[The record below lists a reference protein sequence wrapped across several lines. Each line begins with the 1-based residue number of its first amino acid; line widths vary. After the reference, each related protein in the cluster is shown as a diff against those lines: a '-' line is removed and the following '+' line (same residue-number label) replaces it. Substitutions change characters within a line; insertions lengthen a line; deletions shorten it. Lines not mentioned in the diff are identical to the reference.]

1 MRAQKAD
8 MDRTVMK
15 KSLHWIILLLILS
28 PTLCLCATSQE
39 EELWSKAC
47 EYYGASV
54 TLEKTSYRAALESYE
69 KALTALEEIVTS
81 FPDSP
86 TARQLQSGERKLG
99 KLTYQEFRS
108 SLLPRARL
116 RAEAEED
123 PVACAILIWEKTKR
137 NEFYGAILASEAYAK
152 RGQPDKAIAYAE
164 TEANVHLRED
174 AFIEVTRACAEK
186 GDIEGAKR
194 ALKKL
199 QELEKADES
208 GGFVY
213 KLIRAIVWLDSALVK
228 AGRVNEVSSVLSQ
241 AVAQGNDCSKVYEVG
256 AKAYLE
262 AGIYEK
268 AFECALEIP
277 DPETRSETLCELSRQ
292 MIKVSDSEMA
302 LRYAGLISEPSN
314 RAKAYASLVKFY
326 LARDEDVQLPLDEAL
341 KSAQLI
347 KDPYERI
354 DRLCEIAES
363 LAKAG
368 HKEQALEAL
377 EYVKQ
382 AVSAMNKGTKRLIPG
397 VYYLLPGYLLLNR
410 KDLARSALMEYLN
423 GKYALPD
430 KKDRTRV
437 AAHGFA
443 IIGDYKKACSYAG
456 NDGQLMTY
464 IAESAAKAGCYDDAF
479 RIAGMIKDEQYRHS
493 AETALHAIQAHH
505 YRKLGNSGKSQ
516 EALRK
521 AVAAAHSIKKSW
533 LLDSTMTGL
542 ANWFEQKGDIEEWK
556 VIVEKIS
563 WYNQR
568 SNLQYLQYWII
579 RHYLESGEVEK
590 AHQKA
595 AMIKGGLLSMLIRS
609 QAFEETSVGYAKR
622 GDWERA
628 LEVAG
633 EIDDD
638 WSRVVAL
645 CTIAPYC
652 REPLTERGK
661 NALHRIIEKL
671 EQ

>member
-1 MRAQKAD
+1 MRAQKVHI
-8 MDRTVMK
+8 DRTVMK
-15 KSLHWIILLLILS
+15 KSLPWLILLLILS
-28 PTLCLCATSQE
+28 PTLCLCAPSLE
-39 EELWSKAC
+39 EGLWRKAC
-47 EYYGASV
+47 EYYSASV

-164 TEANVHLRED
+164 TEANVYLRED
-174 AFIEVTRACAEK
+174 AFVGVTRACAEK
-186 GDIEGAKR
+186 GDIEGARR

-199 QELEKADES
+199 KELEKADET
-208 GGFVY
+208 GGYVY
-213 KLIRAIVWLDSALVK
+213 KLIRAAVWLDSALVR
-228 AGRVNEVSSVLSQ
+228 AGRVTEVSSVLSQ
-241 AVAQGNDCSKVYEVG
+241 AVAQGNDCSEVYEV
-256 AKAYLE
+256 AAEAYLE

-268 AFECALEIP
+268 AFECALKIP
-277 DPETRSETLCELSRQ
+277 DPETRSETLSELSRQ

-302 LRYAGLISEPSN
+302 LRYAGLISEPRN
-314 RAKAYASLVKFY
+314 RADAYASLVEFY
-326 LARDEDVQLPLDEAL
+326 LAREEDVRLPLDEAM
-341 KSAQLI
+341 KSAQMI

-354 DRLCEIAES
+354 DRLSEISKS

-368 HKEQALEAL
+368 HKEQALEVL
-377 EYVKQ
+377 EYEKQ
-382 AVSAMNKGTKRLIPG
+382 AVSAMNKGKKRLIPL
-397 VYYLLPGYLLLNR
+397 VYYLLPGYMLLNR
-410 KDLARSALMEYLN
+410 KDLACSALMEHLN

-430 KKDRTRV
+430 EKDRTRV
-437 AAHGFA
+437 AARGFA
-443 IIGDYKKACSYAG
+443 IIGDYKKACRYAG
-456 NDGQLMTY
+456 NDEQLMTDV
-464 IAESAAKAGCYDDAF
+464 AESAAKAGCFENALK
-479 RIAGMIKDEQYRHS
+479 IAGMINDEQYRHS
-493 AETALHAIQAHH
+493 AETTLYAIQAHH
-505 YRKLGNSGKSQ
+505 YRKLGNTGKSQ

-521 AVAAAHSIKKSW
+521 TLAAARSIEKSW
-533 LLDSTMTGL
+533 LLDSTMNGL
-542 ANWFEQKGDIEEWK
+542 AYCFEQKGDIEEWK

-568 SNLQYLQYWII
+568 SNLQYWIV
-579 RHYLESGEVEK
+579 RHYMESGEVEK
-590 AHQKA
+590 AHQTA
-595 AMIKGGLLSMLIRS
+595 VGIQGGLLSTLIRS
-609 QAFEETSVGYAKR
+609 QAFVETSIGYAKR
-622 GDWERA
+622 GDWELA

-652 REPLTERGK
+652 REPLTERAK